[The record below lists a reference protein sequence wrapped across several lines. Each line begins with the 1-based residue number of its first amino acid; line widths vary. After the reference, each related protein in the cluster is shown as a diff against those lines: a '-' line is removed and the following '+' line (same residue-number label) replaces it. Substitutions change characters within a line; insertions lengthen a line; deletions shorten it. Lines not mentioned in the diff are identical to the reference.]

1 MKITNIIKL
10 IGLNIKQSIDENIK
24 SITKKFN
31 SYLNE
36 LEVRVNSKYRVYED
50 MAPQSDIENADVYF
64 DALSW
69 ALKNKKIKN
78 VALTGPY
85 GSGKSSVIKSYL
97 KMHPR
102 IKSLNISLATFDV
115 IDENDYDYETLI
127 EKGILKQLFY
137 KIDSNRIPQ
146 SRYRKIKNIYW
157 GQYFITITVTVGL
170 LLTGVIFGYPDV
182 IDKVLNYFNYI
193 SQYYEIS
200 KIYVSVIVIMFS
212 LLFIAVI
219 SYVLKWCISKFRI
232 AEISIADKAK
242 FTDDKNENSI
252 FDKALDEIIYFFE
265 MTKYNVVFI
274 EDVDRFNTS
283 EIFVKLRELNTLL
296 NNYDLIK
303 RRIVFVYAIKD
314 DMFNN
319 QERTKFFDFII
330 PIIPIINSTN
340 SGEKLLEKLKFEKR
354 EDGTE
359 KSTIYNIS
367 SKYINLIS
375 PFIEDM
381 RLLTNVCNEFSIY
394 KQTLN
399 SIKLRDEDM
408 FSMMLFKS
416 LYPREFSKVESEKGI
431 IKQAFEDKKK
441 FVKERQDKLKIDIDK
456 LTNILKNVNTDV
468 LCDEKEVKA
477 AFVNYLEGNTGQFE
491 YCKIGFDQYRYAEIM
506 GHDFNLNI
514 FNKNEEMLVCC
525 HNGRWN
531 EIKSLKKDEKIQ
543 GYLNRFNYIK
553 YKEQNKKEKIQ
564 NDIDDASQLLD
575 EIKTYSLQKLI
586 EKYGNDN
593 IFSDE
598 VKDNKILVFLLSKG
612 YINENYADYINY
624 FHPNSIT
631 KDEMNFIR
639 KVRMQE
645 TEEDWTQTIKN
656 VAQVCARI
664 EDYEFKQI
672 QILNFDIVDYIITK
686 QKDSD
691 KCRFLFEGFLNGDKK
706 YYEFTK
712 EYIERNKNIEIFI
725 QLICSRNIG
734 LWHEIVNDNLLTN
747 DKKFEY
753 LTLIFEYADMEDI
766 SLQNR
771 NSYIDKNKL
780 IIDEN
785 GTFVEPEKRGIAD
798 FIENNKNALVK
809 LSNVPQNIMK
819 AFIKEQK
826 VCFSNI
832 EIEDADKNVLDYIF
846 NNNYYEL
853 NMDMLI
859 SLFMLYF
866 PDRLNP
872 FKTANYTTI
881 KETNFIPL
889 IDRLAEN
896 AEFNLYVRK
905 FVVEQNE
912 NIRESIESVEEI
924 LKREFVNDIE
934 LCKAVIDHENII
946 WENFNGCCVC
956 EEKYKQERKQIWDY
970 ILEKD
975 KIMNTW
981 ETFVGYY
988 MEYSITNELLEWTE
1002 KNITDLIK
1010 YDRSDNLT
1018 DIIIKDLII
1027 KNISYETFSLIIS
1040 TYNVEYFDLDLAKF
1054 EYDRIE
1060 VLVNNRYV
1068 PYSHEYLKSMYKVAP
1083 EQVVNYLIYNKNE
1096 FVNDI
1101 ENLDLEIETVS
1112 ALINRNCFNE
1122 LELNSLLR
1130 QVSISNVDEAL
1141 AMQIRKLNIHV
1152 EKKYVDRAWELLKE
1166 EDRYQ
1171 LLLNQIDIFN
1181 IQEISSKLLSLAF
1194 DYRKLADTTRRHKE
1208 FLAIDD
1214 YGYNKALLEKLQ
1226 KLNYISSYCV
1236 DEYYEE
1242 NQKMHERV
1250 KKTRFEVWVK
1260 KNVA

>member
-1 MKITNIIKL
+1 
-10 IGLNIKQSIDENIK
+10 
-24 SITKKFN
+24 
-31 SYLNE
+31 
-36 LEVRVNSKYRVYED
+36 
-50 MAPQSDIENADVYF
+50 
-64 DALSW
+64 
-69 ALKNKKIKN
+69 
-78 VALTGPY
+78 
-85 GSGKSSVIKSYL
+85 
-97 KMHPR
+97 
-102 IKSLNISLATFDV
+102 
-115 IDENDYDYETLI
+115 
-127 EKGILKQLFY
+127 
-137 KIDSNRIPQ
+137 
-146 SRYRKIKNIYW
+146 
-157 GQYFITITVTVGL
+157 
-170 LLTGVIFGYPDV
+170 
-182 IDKVLNYFNYI
+182 
-193 SQYYEIS
+193 
-200 KIYVSVIVIMFS
+200 MFS

-314 DMFNN
+314 DMFND

-340 SGEKLLEKLKFEKR
+340 SGEKLLEKLKFEKK

-359 KSTIYNIS
+359 KSTIYDIS

-381 RLLTNVCNEFSIY
+381 RLLTNICNEFSIY

-399 SIKLRDEDM
+399 SIKLRDEAM
-408 FSMMLFKS
+408 FSMMVFKS
-416 LYPREFSKVESEKGI
+416 LYPREFSKAEAEKGV
-431 IKQAFEDKKK
+431 IKQAFEDKIK
-441 FVKERQDKLKIDIDK
+441 FVETKKNELDDDKERFVKI
-456 LTNILKNVNTDV
+456 LQNIEKDV
-468 LCDEKEVKA
+468 LENEQEVKA
-477 AFVNYLEGNTGQFE
+477 ALIHYLEGNNGQFS
-491 YCKIGFDQYRYAEIM
+491 YCDIGADRYDYQDIMDDSFDL
-506 GHDFNLNI
+506 NL
-514 FNKNEEMLVCC
+514 
-525 HNGRWN
+525 
-531 EIKSLKKDEKIQ
+531 LKKDTRMDICSQNNIWRSIDSMKNDKNIQ
-543 GYLNRFNYIK
+543 RYLSRLDYIK
-553 YKEQNKKEKIQ
+553 YNKDREIIREKI
-564 NDIDDASQLLD
+564 NGINKVVEEIHSFSLRELID
-575 EIKTYSLQKLI
+575 
-586 EKYGNDN
+586 KYGSDI

-598 VKDNKILVFLLSKG
+598 VQNNKFLIFLLSKG
-612 YINENYADYINY
+612 FINEDYADYINY

-645 TEEDWTQTIKN
+645 TGEDWTQTMKN

-691 KCRFLFEGFLNGDKK
+691 KCRFLFEGFLNGNKK

-712 EYIERNKNIEIFI
+712 KYIERNKNIEIFVP
-725 QLICSRNIG
+725 LICSRNFK
-734 LWHEIVNDNLLTN
+734 LWHEIVNDNLLSN

-753 LTLIFEYADMEDI
+753 LALILEYADMEDI
-766 SLQNR
+766 SLQNS

-785 GTFVEPEKRGIAD
+785 GTLAEPEKRGIAE

-809 LSNVPQNIMK
+809 LSNIPYDIMVV
-819 AFIKEQK
+819 FINRQK

-832 EIEDADKNVLDYIF
+832 EIEGADKMVLEYIF
-846 NNNYYEL
+846 SNNYYKL
-853 NMDMLI
+853 NWNMLT
-859 SLFMLYF
+859 SLFRLYF
-866 PDRLNP
+866 PDLLNTL
-872 FKTANYTTI
+872 KNANYTTI
-881 KETNFIPL
+881 KKANFWPL
-889 IDRLAEN
+889 NNRLEKN
-896 AEFNLYVRK
+896 NEFDSYVRQ
-905 FVVEQNE
+905 FVVGQNE
-912 NIRESIESVEEI
+912 NTQENIEAVEEI
-924 LKREFVNDIE
+924 LERKFVNEIE
-934 LCKAVIDHENII
+934 LCKEVIDHENII
-946 WENFNGCCVC
+946 WKDFTGCCVC

-975 KIMNTW
+975 KIINAW

-1002 KNITDLIK
+1002 KNITELIK
-1010 YDRSDNLT
+1010 YDRPDNLT

-1040 TYNVEYFDLDLAKF
+1040 TYNIEYFDLDLAKF

-1101 ENLDLEIETVS
+1101 ENVDLEIETVS
-1112 ALINRNCFNE
+1112 ALIARNCFNE
-1122 LELNSLLR
+1122 LEINSLLR
-1130 QVSISNVDEAL
+1130 QVPISNVDETL
-1141 AMQIRKLNIHV
+1141 AMEIRKLNIHV

-1171 LLLNQIDIFN
+1171 LLLNQIDIYA

-1214 YGYNKALLEKLQ
+1214 YGYNKELLEKLR
-1226 KLNYISSYCV
+1226 KLNYISSYGI

-1242 NQKMHERV
+1242 DQKLHERV

-1260 KNVA
+1260 KNIA

>member
-31 SYLNE
+31 SYINE
-36 LEVRVNSKYRVYED
+36 LEVRYNSKYRVYED

-97 KMHPR
+97 EMHPR

-115 IDENDYDYETLI
+115 NDDYDYETLI

-137 KIDSNRIPQ
+137 KIDSNKIPQ
-146 SRYRKIKNIYW
+146 SRYRKIKNICW
-157 GQYFITITVTVGL
+157 RQYFIIITVAVGL
-170 LLTGVIFGYPDV
+170 LLAGVIFCYPDV
-182 IDKVLNYFNYI
+182 IDKVLNYFIYI

-314 DMFNN
+314 DMFND

-340 SGEKLLEKLKFEKR
+340 SGEKLLEKLKFEKK

-359 KSTIYNIS
+359 KSTIYDIS

-381 RLLTNVCNEFSIY
+381 RLLTNICNEFSIY

-399 SIKLRDEDM
+399 SIKLRDEAM
-408 FSMMLFKS
+408 FSMMVFKS
-416 LYPREFSKVESEKGI
+416 LYPREFSKAEAEKGV
-431 IKQAFEDKKK
+431 IKQSFEDKIK
-441 FVKERQDKLKIDIDK
+441 FVETKKNELDDDKERFVKI
-456 LTNILKNVNTDV
+456 LQNIEKDV
-468 LCDEKEVKA
+468 LENEQEVKA
-477 AFVNYLEGNTGQFE
+477 ALIHYLEGNNGQFN
-491 YCKIGFDQYRYAEIM
+491 YCDIGADRYDYQDIMDDSFDL
-506 GHDFNLNI
+506 NL
-514 FNKNEEMLVCC
+514 
-525 HNGRWN
+525 
-531 EIKSLKKDEKIQ
+531 LKKDTRMDIRSQNNIWRSIDSMKNDKNIQ
-543 GYLNRFNYIK
+543 RYLSRLDYIK
-553 YKEQNKKEKIQ
+553 YNKDREIIREKI
-564 NDIDDASQLLD
+564 NDINKVVE
-575 EIKTYSLQKLI
+575 EIHSFSLRELI
-586 EKYGNDN
+586 DKYGSDI

-598 VKDNKILVFLLSKG
+598 VQNNKFLIFLLSKG
-612 YINENYADYINY
+612 FINEDYADYINY

-645 TEEDWTQTIKN
+645 TGEDWTQTMKN

-691 KCRFLFEGFLNGDKK
+691 KCRFLFDGFLNGNKK

-712 EYIERNKNIEIFI
+712 KYIERNKNIEIFVP
-725 QLICSRNIG
+725 LICSRNCK
-734 LWHEIVNDNLLTN
+734 LWHEIVNDNLLSN

-753 LTLIFEYADMEDI
+753 LALILEYANMEDI
-766 SLQNR
+766 SLQNS

-785 GTFVEPEKRGIAD
+785 GTLAEPEKRGIAE

-809 LSNVPQNIMK
+809 LSNIPYDIMVV
-819 AFIKEQK
+819 FINRQK

-832 EIEDADKNVLDYIF
+832 EIEGADEMVLEYIF
-846 NNNYYEL
+846 SNNYYKL
-853 NMDMLI
+853 NWNMLT
-859 SLFMLYF
+859 SLFRLYF
-866 PDRLNP
+866 PDLLNTL
-872 FKTANYTTI
+872 KNANYTTI
-881 KETNFIPL
+881 KKANFWPL
-889 IDRLAEN
+889 NNRLEKN
-896 AEFNLYVRK
+896 NEFDSYVRQ
-905 FVVEQNE
+905 FVVGQNE
-912 NIRESIESVEEI
+912 NTQENIEAVEEI
-924 LKREFVNDIE
+924 LERKFVNEIE
-934 LCKAVIDHENII
+934 LCKEVIDHENII
-946 WENFNGCCVC
+946 WKDFTGCCVC

-975 KIMNTW
+975 KIINAW

-1002 KNITDLIK
+1002 KNITELIK
-1010 YDRSDNLT
+1010 CDRPDNLT

-1040 TYNVEYFDLDLAKF
+1040 TYNIEYFDLDLAKF

-1083 EQVVNYLIYNKNE
+1083 EQVVNYLICNKNE

-1101 ENLDLEIETVS
+1101 ENVDLEIETVS
-1112 ALINRNCFNE
+1112 ALIARNCFNE
-1122 LELNSLLR
+1122 LEINSLLR
-1130 QVSISNVDEAL
+1130 QVPISNVDETL
-1141 AMQIRKLNIHV
+1141 AMEIRKLNIPV
-1152 EKKYVDRAWELLKE
+1152 EKRIVDRAWELLKVE
-1166 EDRYQ
+1166 NRYQ
-1171 LLLNQIDIFN
+1171 LLLNQIDIFT
-1181 IQEISSKLLSLAF
+1181 IQEISEKLHSLAF
-1194 DYRKLADTTRRHKE
+1194 EYKQLADISRRHKE
-1208 FLAIDD
+1208 FLPIDK
-1214 YGYNKALLEKLQ
+1214 YGYNEKLLK
-1226 KLNYISSYCV
+1226 KLWNLDYISSYRI
-1236 DEYYEE
+1236 DEYYIEDTP
-1242 NQKMHERV
+1242 KHEKI
-1250 KKTRFEVWVK
+1250 KKTRYEVWIRK
-1260 KNVA
+1260 KVA

>member
-10 IGLNIKQSIDENIK
+10 IGLNIKQSIDEKIK
-24 SITKKFN
+24 SIVKKIN
-31 SYLNE
+31 SYINE
-36 LEVRVNSKYRVYED
+36 LEARVNSKYEIYED

-115 IDENDYDYETLI
+115 NDENDYDYETLI

-137 KIDSNRIPQ
+137 KIDSNKIPQ

-157 GQYFITITVTVGL
+157 GNYFIIVTVTVGL
-170 LLTGVIFGYPDV
+170 LLSGIIFCYPDV
-182 IDKVLNYFNYI
+182 IGKALNYINHI
-193 SQYYEIS
+193 GQYYEIS
-200 KIYVSVIVIMFS
+200 KIYVCVIVVMFI
-212 LLFIAVI
+212 LLFIVVI

-314 DMFNN
+314 DMFND

-340 SGEKLLEKLKFEKR
+340 SGEKLLEKLKFEKK

-359 KSTIYNIS
+359 KSTMYDIS

-381 RLLTNVCNEFSIY
+381 RLLTNICNEFSIY
-394 KQTLN
+394 KQTLD
-399 SIKLRDEDM
+399 SIKLRDETM
-408 FSMMLFKS
+408 FSMMVFKS
-416 LYPREFSKVESEKGI
+416 LYPTEFSKAEAEKGV
-431 IKQAFEDKKK
+431 IKQAFEDKIK
-441 FVKERQDKLKIDIDK
+441 FVETKKNDLDNDKERFVTILQ
-456 LTNILKNVNTDV
+456 NIEKDV
-468 LCDEKEVKA
+468 LENEQEVKA
-477 AFVNYLEGNTGQFE
+477 ALIHYLEGNKGQFN
-491 YCKIGFDQYRYAEIM
+491 YCNIGASRYDYEDIMDDSFDL
-506 GHDFNLNI
+506 NL
-514 FNKNEEMLVCC
+514 
-525 HNGRWN
+525 
-531 EIKSLKKDEKIQ
+531 LKKDTRIDIRSHNNMWWSIDSMKNDKNIQ
-543 GYLNRFNYIK
+543 RYLSRLDYIK
-553 YKEQNKKEKIQ
+553 YNKDRENIRKNIDNINNAIEEIHSFSLRELIDKYSS
-564 NDIDDASQLLD
+564 DI
-575 EIKTYSLQKLI
+575 
-586 EKYGNDN
+586 

-598 VKDNKILVFLLSKG
+598 VQNNKFLIFLLSKG
-612 YINENYADYINY
+612 FINEDYADYINY

-645 TEEDWTQTIKN
+645 TGEDWTQTIKN

-686 QKDSD
+686 QKGSD
-691 KCRFLFEGFLNGDKK
+691 KCRFLIEGFLNGNKK

-712 EYIERNKNIEIFI
+712 KYIERNKNIEIFVP
-725 QLICSRNIG
+725 LICSRNCK

-753 LTLIFEYADMEDI
+753 LALIFKYADMEDI
-766 SLQNR
+766 SLQNS

-785 GTFVEPEKRGIAD
+785 GTLAEPEKRGIAE

-809 LSNVPQNIMK
+809 LSSVPQDIMK

-866 PDRLNP
+866 PDRLNT

-889 IDRLAEN
+889 IDRLAGN
-896 AEFNLYVRK
+896 AEFNSYVRK

-924 LKREFVNDIE
+924 LKREFVNDNE

-946 WENFNGCCVC
+946 WKDFTGCCVC

-1002 KNITDLIK
+1002 KNIAELIK
-1010 YDRSDNLT
+1010 YDRPDNLT

-1054 EYDRIE
+1054 GYDRIE

-1096 FVNDI
+1096 FINDI
-1101 ENLDLEIETVS
+1101 ENVDLEIETVS
-1112 ALINRNCFNE
+1112 ALIARNCFNE
-1122 LELNSLLR
+1122 LEINSLLR

-1141 AMQIRKLNIHV
+1141 AMEIRKLNIPV
-1152 EKKYVDRAWELLKE
+1152 EKRIVDRAWELLKVE
-1166 EDRYQ
+1166 NRYQ
-1171 LLLNQIDIFN
+1171 LLLNQIDIFT
-1181 IQEISSKLLSLAF
+1181 IQEISEKLHSLAF
-1194 DYRKLADTTRRHKE
+1194 EYKQLADISRRHKE
-1208 FLAIDD
+1208 FLPIDK
-1214 YGYNKALLEKLQ
+1214 YGYNEKLLK
-1226 KLNYISSYCV
+1226 KLWNLDYISSYRI
-1236 DEYYEE
+1236 DEYYIEDT
-1242 NQKMHERV
+1242 QKHEKI
-1250 KKTRFEVWVK
+1250 KKTRYEVWIRK
-1260 KNVA
+1260 KVA

>member
-31 SYLNE
+31 SYINE
-36 LEVRVNSKYRVYED
+36 LEVRDNSKYRVYED

-97 KMHPR
+97 EMHPR

-115 IDENDYDYETLI
+115 NDDYDYETLI
-127 EKGILKQLFY
+127 EKGILKHLFY
-137 KIDSNRIPQ
+137 KIDSNKIPQ
-146 SRYRKIKNIYW
+146 SRYRKIKNICW
-157 GQYFITITVTVGL
+157 RQYFIIITVAVGL
-170 LLTGVIFGYPDV
+170 LLAGVIFCYPDV

-314 DMFNN
+314 DMFND

-340 SGEKLLEKLKFEKR
+340 SGEKLLEKLKFEKK

-359 KSTIYNIS
+359 KSTIYDIS

-381 RLLTNVCNEFSIY
+381 RLLTNICNEFSIY

-399 SIKLRDEDM
+399 SIKLRDEAM
-408 FSMMLFKS
+408 FSMMVFKS
-416 LYPREFSKVESEKGI
+416 LYPREFSKAEAEKGV
-431 IKQAFEDKKK
+431 IKQAFEDKIK
-441 FVKERQDKLKIDIDK
+441 FVETKKNELDDDKERFVKI
-456 LTNILKNVNTDV
+456 LQNIEKDV
-468 LCDEKEVKA
+468 LENEQEVKA
-477 AFVNYLEGNTGQFE
+477 ALIHYLEGNNGQFS
-491 YCKIGFDQYRYAEIM
+491 YCDIGADRYDYQDIMDDSFDL
-506 GHDFNLNI
+506 NL
-514 FNKNEEMLVCC
+514 
-525 HNGRWN
+525 
-531 EIKSLKKDEKIQ
+531 LKKDTRMDICSQNNIWRSIDSMKNDKNIQ
-543 GYLNRFNYIK
+543 RYLSRLDYIK
-553 YKEQNKKEKIQ
+553 YNKDREIIREKI
-564 NDIDDASQLLD
+564 NGINKVVEEIHSFSLRELID
-575 EIKTYSLQKLI
+575 
-586 EKYGNDN
+586 KYGSDI

-598 VKDNKILVFLLSKG
+598 VQNNKFLIFLLSKG
-612 YINENYADYINY
+612 FINEDYADYINY

-645 TEEDWTQTIKN
+645 TGEDWTQTMKN
-656 VAQVCARI
+656 VAQVRARI

-691 KCRFLFEGFLNGDKK
+691 KCRILFEGFLNGNKK

-712 EYIERNKNIEIFI
+712 KYIERNKNIEIFVP
-725 QLICSRNIG
+725 LICSRNCK
-734 LWHEIVNDNLLTN
+734 LWHEIVNDNLLSN

-753 LTLIFEYADMEDI
+753 LALILEYADMEDI
-766 SLQNR
+766 SLQNS

-785 GTFVEPEKRGIAD
+785 GTLAEPEKRGIAE

-809 LSNVPQNIMK
+809 LSNIPYDIMVV
-819 AFIKEQK
+819 FINRQK

-832 EIEDADKNVLDYIF
+832 EIEGADKMVLEYIF
-846 NNNYYEL
+846 SNNYYKL
-853 NMDMLI
+853 NWNMLT
-859 SLFMLYF
+859 SLFRLYF
-866 PDRLNP
+866 PDLLNTL
-872 FKTANYTTI
+872 KNANYTTI
-881 KETNFIPL
+881 KKANFWPL
-889 IDRLAEN
+889 NNRLEKN
-896 AEFNLYVRK
+896 NEFDSYVRQ
-905 FVVEQNE
+905 FVVGQNE
-912 NIRESIESVEEI
+912 NTQENIEAVEEI
-924 LKREFVNDIE
+924 LERKFVNEIE
-934 LCKAVIDHENII
+934 LCKEVIDHENII
-946 WENFNGCCVC
+946 WKDFTGCCVC

-975 KIMNTW
+975 KIINAW

-1002 KNITDLIK
+1002 KNITELIK
-1010 YDRSDNLT
+1010 YDRPDNLT

-1040 TYNVEYFDLDLAKF
+1040 TYNIEYFDLDLAKF

-1101 ENLDLEIETVS
+1101 ENVDLEIETVS
-1112 ALINRNCFNE
+1112 ALIARNCFNE
-1122 LELNSLLR
+1122 LEINSLLR
-1130 QVSISNVDEAL
+1130 QVPISNVDETL
-1141 AMQIRKLNIHV
+1141 AMEIRKLNIHV

-1171 LLLNQIDIFN
+1171 LLLNQIDIYA

-1214 YGYNKALLEKLQ
+1214 YGYNKELLEKLR
-1226 KLNYISSYCV
+1226 KLNYISSYGI

-1242 NQKMHERV
+1242 DQKLHERV

-1260 KNVA
+1260 KNIA